1 MTADQPLRIA
11 LYSGLYVQRDAVSNS
26 VAAKLRVLRNLIDQG
41 APLEVTVFTQGSD
54 VGDPEVTVC
63 PTFSHLLR
71 DDRFWSSDLHIF
83 ESGMYYD
90 LYNAIYLVPPDRP
103 VLAIE
108 HNTTPPELVDD
119 PEAKAGCERALV
131 QRSNL
136 TLARHVACVSE
147 FNLEVARSVGV
158 PEDRL
163 SVLHLPAS
171 IVPGTPPRRIG
182 SGGGPVRLLAVGRFV
197 RAKGIGDLLS
207 LVRRLRTGSIPIT
220 LTLAG
225 DPRFSDPA
233 VLGAVEKARAELD
246 GTLEVVLAPD
256 DQTVARLYAESD
268 ALVVAS
274 YHEGY
279 CVPVVEAYGFGR
291 FVIAYDA
298 GNLSFVMGGL
308 GALVPTGDVDA
319 LTTAVATFADG
330 VRVARGGG
338 SLTLPTESGDLSE
351 AKWLAGVNRHLE
363 GYGWSR
369 FEEGFVSIL
378 RDLIG
383 VDRFASLN
391 AGIAPLVQQVGT
403 VTKPSSE
410 RYS

>member
-1 MTADQPLRIA
+1 
-11 LYSGLYVQRDAVSNS
+11 
-26 VAAKLRVLRNLIDQG
+26 
-41 APLEVTVFTQGSD
+41 
-54 VGDPEVTVC
+54 
-63 PTFSHLLR
+63 
-71 DDRFWSSDLHIF
+71 
-83 ESGMYYD
+83 
-90 LYNAIYLVPPDRP
+90 
-103 VLAIE
+103 
-108 HNTTPPELVDD
+108 
-119 PEAKAGCERALV
+119 
-131 QRSNL
+131 
-136 TLARHVACVSE
+136 
-147 FNLEVARSVGV
+147 
-158 PEDRL
+158 
-163 SVLHLPAS
+163 
-171 IVPGTPPRRIG
+171 
-182 SGGGPVRLLAVGRFV
+182 
-197 RAKGIGDLLS
+197 
-207 LVRRLRTGSIPIT
+207 
-220 LTLAG
+220 
-225 DPRFSDPA
+225 
-233 VLGAVEKARAELD
+233 
-246 GTLEVVLAPD
+246 VVLAPD

-383 VDRFASLN
+383 VGRFASLN